1 MTNSSRELGGKVVKG
16 LAKVGLVWSLAVL
29 AVLFMAMSAE
39 GRYGDRAV
47 ASDHAPAAPPPAP
60 AAATA
65 SHAARTS
72 AHGPRAAGVALALL
86 FLGAG
91 GTVLVVGAAR
101 DERELRRRYALQ
113 SDPAAQLPMTFGL
126 SQLG

>member
-1 MTNSSRELGGKVVKG
+1 MTNSSRELGGKVVRG

-39 GRYGDRAV
+39 GQYGGRGV
-47 ASDHAPAAPPPAP
+47 ASDQASAAPTAVPASPAAP
-60 AAATA
+60 ATNG
-65 SHAARTS
+65 
-72 AHGPRAAGVALALL
+72 GPRAAGVALALV

-101 DERELRRRYALQ
+101 DERALRRRYVLQ
-113 SDPAAQLPMTFGL
+113 SDPAAQLPMAFGL